1 MFTSLIDRGI
11 IYLFVGFCFVCVFCF
26 LFVEECC
33 SRVVEKSRTMSAE
46 GGRSSNTRNAVHEL
60 TRQFGR
66 EPTNSPVSGPLAN
79 LIHQKSLPKIL
90 SHIAKTPPVAT
101 PPDVENVNHSFIP
114 TGNSGIVKPFPAD
127 PDDTKTQEVM
137 VDQTSASE
145 SESDDSPP
153 NPVTS
158 IAQIR
163 PTLRQSVQPS
173 KIQSSDYVIGLDQL
187 QEQVRR
193 LALRRGFTL
202 NIMVVGKS
210 RCHHHPSHFFLEWV
224 RLDLTSFLPPL
235 KAAVGWASR
244 RSSTLY
250 SALLFFLVHAPPR
263 DRNLPKQQKYVQR
276 KQVCGF
282 KLFVASLL
290 LTVLFNP
297 PHVLYCFFFVF
308 VFSF

>member
-1 MFTSLIDRGI
+1 
-11 IYLFVGFCFVCVFCF
+11 
-26 LFVEECC
+26 
-33 SRVVEKSRTMSAE
+33 MSAE
-46 GGRSSNTRNAVHEL
+46 GGRSSNARHAVHEL

-66 EPTNSPVSGPLAN
+66 EPTNSPVSSPLAN
-79 LIHQKSLPKIL
+79 HIHQKSLPKIL
-90 SHIAKTPPVAT
+90 SHIAKTPPVAA
-101 PPDVENVNHSFIP
+101 PPDVENANPSFIP
-114 TGNSGIVKPFPAD
+114 TGNSGVVKPYPTD
-127 PDDTKTQEVM
+127 PDEMKTREVM
-137 VDQTSASE
+137 VDQKSASE
-145 SESDDSPP
+145 SESDESPP

-210 RCHHHPSHFFLEWV
+210 RCHHHPSHFPQKGYV
-224 RLDLTSFLPPL
+224 CILTSFLPRL

-250 SALLFFLVHAPPR
+250 SALLYFLVHVRSR
-263 DRNLPKQQKYVQR
+263 DQNLPKQQKYGQR
-276 KQVCGF
+276 TQVSH
-282 KLFVASLL
+282 VEHSATSLL
-290 LTVLFNP
+290 LTI
-297 PHVLYCFFFVF
+297 
-308 VFSF
+308 